1 MLYVPEK
8 RDSGYWLD
16 FYGDGILEKMESG
29 YEALVFGSHTEAFQL
44 EQAMKLYF
52 GKIDTLKGINVA
64 CISTHQFP
72 FKWMGGNSAV
82 KKMKVLCEEKGAIVL
97 GTAVVDW
104 SPASMRDD
112 KIAAV
117 VNSIA
122 SLFK

>member
-1 MLYVPEK
+1 MSGNVFEWCNDFKRGYTIEK
-8 RDSGYWLD
+8 ELNPLGDSSGFFKVFERLNNTGSPFVFKQGMD
-16 FYGDGILEKMESG
+16 FRL
-29 YEALVFGSHTEAFQL
+29 LTE
-44 EQAMKLYF
+44 
-52 GKIDTLKGINVA
+52 
-64 CISTHQFP
+64 
-72 FKWMGGNSAV
+72 